1 MKLYLARHGQTA
13 LNREQ
18 RFQGS
23 LDEPLDE
30 TGFAQALLLEER
42 LPADISRIVSSP
54 LLRARQTAESVAGA
68 RGLPVH
74 VVEAFR
80 ERHYGVFEG
89 LNRQEL
95 ETQHGELW
103 RRGVVRLWDEAPPGG
118 ETMREVRIRVEQ
130 GLHRLQREQE
140 GEVVLLVAHGFV
152 ARMVHFLLH
161 GLAEADIHQCV
172 MLGNAEFGVY
182 ELPPGNEVPQT
193 APQPTP
199 RAGGAA

>member
-23 LDEPLDE
+23 LDAPLDD
-30 TGFAQALLLEER
+30 TGIAQAVLLAEK
-42 LPADISRIVSSP
+42 LPTDISRIVSSP
-54 LLRARQTAESVAGA
+54 LLRARQTAESVAA
-68 RGLPVH
+68 LRGLPVH
-74 VVEAFR
+74 LVEEFR

-95 ETQHGELW
+95 ETRHAELW
-103 RRGVVRLWDEAPPGG
+103 QRGIVRLWDEAPPGG
-118 ETMREVRIRVEQ
+118 ETMRAVRSRVEQ
-130 GLHRLQREQE
+130 GLLRLHREHA
-140 GEVVLLVAHGFV
+140 GETVLLVAHGFV

-161 GLAEADIHQCV
+161 DLPEADIHQCT

-182 ELPPGNEVPQT
+182 ELPQQAQDALRDEHSRPGRDT
-193 APQPTP
+193 A
-199 RAGGAA
+199 